1 MPSIKVN
8 DINFS
13 YNVEPILKEISLSFG
28 KGNLYGIL
36 GPNGCGKTTF
46 LNIVGRLLKQN
57 YGDILVNEIN
67 LDKMSIK
74 EIAKTLAY
82 VQQKSEALDFNFT
95 VEEIVLMGRYSY
107 IDRFSRESED
117 DHKIVNDILKDLNLE
132 ELKSREFNKL
142 SGGEQQKVMIARA
155 IAQQT
160 KIILLDEPTSHL
172 DINYK
177 LELMELFQKF
187 VQKGIL
193 ILIVL
198 HDLNL
203 AAQFCDKIILLNNG
217 KVHAFGDVSETITE
231 QNVKEVYNVD
241 VIIESNPITQSTYV
255 LPISNFLNSKL
266 KMKQVPDKKKIH
278 IIAGGGTA
286 TKFLP
291 LISNINTTIGVLHV
305 LDDDH
310 TMAERMNIKTIS
322 EAPFSPVS
330 DKTLK
335 LLEIAINQSSLV
347 ILTNVPFGNANLV
360 NLKVLENFKGKIIII
375 EETPIEKRD
384 FTEGKAT
391 EIYNRIVE
399 KPDVFKT
406 STIEEMLVIKDKIIH
421 NLED

>member
-8 DINFS
+8 DIHFS
-13 YNVEPILKEISLSFG
+13 YNIEPVLKEISLAFG

-67 LDKMSIK
+67 LDNMTIK

-82 VQQKSEALDFNFT
+82 VQQKAETLDFNFS

-107 IDRFSRESED
+107 IDRFSRESEE
-117 DHKIVNDILKDLNLE
+117 DHKVVNNILKDLNLE
-132 ELKSREFNKL
+132 ELRDREYNKL

-177 LELMELFQKF
+177 LEFMELFQKF

-217 KVHAFGDVSETITE
+217 KIHAFGDVSETITE

-241 VIIESNPITQSTYV
+241 VIIERNPITQSSYIM
-255 LPISNFLNSKL
+255 PISNYLNSKL
-266 KMKQVPDKKKIH
+266 KIKQVPDERKIH

-286 TKFLP
+286 VNFLS
-291 LISNINTTIGVLHV
+291 LISNVNTSIGVLHV

-310 TMAERMNIKTIS
+310 TMAEKMQIKTIS
-322 EAPFSPVS
+322 EAPFSPIS

-335 LLEIAINQSSLV
+335 LLEIAIHQSNLV
-347 ILTNVPFGNANLV
+347 ILANVPFGNANLG
-360 NLKVLENFKGKIIII
+360 NLEVLDKFTGKIIII
-375 EETPIEKRD
+375 EETPIENRD

-391 EIYNRIVE
+391 EIYNRILQ
-399 KPDVFKT
+399 KQDVVKA
-406 STIEEMLVIKDKIIH
+406 SSIEEMLIIKDQILH
-421 NLED
+421 N